1 MMKTNRFR
9 VRAAISAAVLALCL
23 AALAGANP
31 AGAAFPGKNGKV
43 AFVSNRDAG
52 AGEIHAMKPDGAGV
66 SRITFP
72 NGGASD
78 PDFSPDGTRI
88 SFAKGGDIHVMG
100 ANGMNPDG
108 TGARRIAN
116 TPVVE
121 SEPAWSPDGTK
132 IAFVANSFDVDGETD
147 LEIWVTNA
155 DGTELTQ
162 LTNNTFPDT
171 QPAWSPD
178 GDRIA
183 FVSARNAQPFNDTD
197 RNIYVMNANGSGQ
210 VNITPNTTDNPPY
223 QGNDDAPTFSPDGT
237 RIAYVHTFSPN
248 ASGVPNI
255 WMMDVNGANKTNV
268 SNDQNTSATAP
279 DFSPDGTKVVYV
291 GVASGTTNRDI
302 HVMDDDG
309 ANKRVLHAHAANDIE
324 PDWQE
329 DSILPQTTITSGPP
343 TFSASAAASFRF
355 ASSETNSTFGC
366 SLDGGAFSPCS
377 SPKSYFGL
385 SNGTHTFSVRAKDA
399 AGNVDES
406 PASRSWKVDTV
417 APRGSVKINNGAA
430 KTTSLKVRLNL
441 SASDSTSGV
450 SRMCVSNAPR
460 CSAWQPLARG
470 KVWRLSG
477 KKAGIKTVYVKYQ
490 DRAGNVSIVYR
501 DTIRYAPKKRR

>member
-1 MMKTNRFR
+1 MKTNRFR

-23 AALAGANP
+23 VALAGANP

-52 AGEIHAMKPDGAGV
+52 AGEIHAMKPDGAEV

-88 SFAKGGDIHVMG
+88 SFAKGGDIHTMG

-108 TGARRIAN
+108 TGAQRIAN

-147 LEIWVTNA
+147 FEIWAMSA
-155 DGTELTQ
+155 DGTGRTQ
-162 LTNNTFPDT
+162 LTDNTFPDT

-197 RNIYVMNANGSGQ
+197 RNIYVMNANGTGQ
-210 VNITPNTTDNPPY
+210 ANITPNTTDNPPY
-223 QGNDDAPTFSPDGT
+223 QGHDDAPTFSPDGT

-255 WMMDVNGANKTNV
+255 WMMDVSGANKTNV

-309 ANKRVLHAHAANDIE
+309 ANKRVLHAHAANDIK

-329 DSILPQTTITSGPP
+329 DSIPPQTAITSGPP
-343 TFSASAAASFRF
+343 IFSASAAASFRF
-355 ASSETNSTFGC
+355 VSSETHSAFEC
-366 SLDGGAFSPCS
+366 SLDGALFSPCS
-377 SPKSYFGL
+377 SPKTYPAL
-385 SNGTHTFSVRAKDA
+385 RNGAHTFRARATDV
-399 AGNVDES
+399 AGNTDTT
-406 PASRSWKVDTV
+406 PASRSFTVDTI
-417 APRGSVKINNGAA
+417 APRGSVKINNGVPR
-430 KTTSLKVRLNL
+430 TTSLRVRLNL
-441 SASDSTSGV
+441 SASDPTSGV
-450 SRMCVSNAPR
+450 ARMCVSKTPS
-460 CSAWQPLARG
+460 CSVWQPFARV
-470 KVWRLSG
+470 KAWRLSG
-477 KKAGIKTVYVKYQ
+477 DKAGMKTVYVKYQ
-490 DRAGNVSIVYR
+490 DRAGNVSATFR
-501 DTIRYAPKKRR
+501 DTIRYAPRR